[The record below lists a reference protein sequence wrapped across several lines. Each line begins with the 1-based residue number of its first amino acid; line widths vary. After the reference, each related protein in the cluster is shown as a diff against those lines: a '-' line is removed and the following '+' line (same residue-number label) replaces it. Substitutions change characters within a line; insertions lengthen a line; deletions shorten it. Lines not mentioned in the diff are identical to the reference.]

1 MKINDK
7 QLKELRS
14 CELYQSMLPRNQ
26 KIVEWMIREYV
37 KLAEE
42 ENIKVKIHFVTPMED
57 GSIKI
62 YSPKEEQINRR
73 RLLNLNSLGFNF
85 GLYFISD
92 AFMPFFGEKEI
103 GLFEVIDDMS
113 EVENGDICLLI
124 DKIENKHWL
133 ATKEETGFFTLDCK
147 YLDNGEALALL
158 GKLVNI
164 ETK

>member
-1 MKINDK
+1 MEINDK

-26 KIVEWMIREYV
+26 KIVEWMIREYI

-42 ENIKVKIHFVTPMED
+42 ENIKIKIHFVTQLED

-62 YSPKEEQINRR
+62 HNSKEEQVNRR
-73 RLLNLNSLGFNF
+73 RLLNLNALDFDF
-85 GLYFISD
+85 GLYFTSD
-92 AFMPFFGEKEI
+92 AFMPFFGEKET
-103 GLFEVIDDMS
+103 GLFKVIDDMS

-133 ATKEETGFFTLDCK
+133 ATKEETGFFTLGCE
-147 YLDNGEALALL
+147 YLDRGEALVLL

>member
-1 MKINDK
+1 MKISDK

-26 KIVEWMIREYV
+26 KIVEWMIREYI

-42 ENIKVKIHFVTPMED
+42 ENIKVKIHFVTPIED

-62 YSPKEEQINRR
+62 HSPHEEQVNRR

-85 GLYFISD
+85 GLYFTSD

-164 ETK
+164 ETR

>member
-1 MKINDK
+1 MEINDK

-26 KIVEWMIREYV
+26 KIVEWMIREYI

-62 YSPKEEQINRR
+62 HSPKEEQVNRR
-73 RLLNLNSLGFNF
+73 RLLNLNVLDLDF
-85 GLYFISD
+85 GLYFTSD
-92 AFMPFFGEKEI
+92 AFMPFFGEKET
-103 GLFEVIDDMS
+103 GLFKVIDDMS

-133 ATKEETGFFTLDCK
+133 ATKEETGFFTLGCE
-147 YLDNGEALALL
+147 YLDRGEALVLL

>member
-1 MKINDK
+1 MKISDK

-26 KIVEWMIREYV
+26 RIVEWMIREYIE
-37 KLAEE
+37 LAEE

-62 YSPKEEQINRR
+62 HSPKEGQVNQR
-73 RLLNLNSLGFNF
+73 RLLNLNSLGFDF
-85 GLYFISD
+85 GLYFNSD
-92 AFMPFFGEKEI
+92 TFMPFFGEKEI
-103 GLFEVIDDMS
+103 GLFETIDDMS
-113 EVENGDICLLI
+113 EVKNGDICLLI

-133 ATKEETGFFTLDCK
+133 ATKEQTGFFTLDYK
-147 YLDNGEALALL
+147 YLDNGEALAIL

-164 ETK
+164 ETR

>member
-7 QLKELRS
+7 QLKELRN
-14 CELYQSMLPRNQ
+14 CELYQSILPRYQ
-26 KIVEWMIREYV
+26 KNVEWIIEEYI

-62 YSPKEEQINRR
+62 HSPKEEQVNQRC
-73 RLLNLNSLGFNF
+73 LLNLNLLNFDF
-85 GLYFISD
+85 GLYFTSD

-103 GLFEVIDDMS
+103 GLFETIDNID

-133 ATKEETGFFTLDCK
+133 ATKEKTGFFTLDCE
-147 YLDNGEALALL
+147 YLDSGDALVLL
-158 GKLVNI
+158 GKLINI

>member
-14 CELYQSMLPRNQ
+14 CELYQSMLPRYQ
-26 KIVEWMIREYV
+26 KNVEWIIEEYI
-37 KLAEE
+37 KLTEE

-57 GSIKI
+57 SSIKI
-62 YSPKEEQINRR
+62 HSPKEEQVNQRC
-73 RLLNLNSLGFNF
+73 LLNLNLLNFDF
-85 GLYFISD
+85 GLYFTNN

-103 GLFEVIDDMS
+103 GLFETIDNID

-133 ATKEETGFFTLDCK
+133 ATKEKTGFFTLDCE
-147 YLDNGEALALL
+147 YFDSGDALVLL

>member
-1 MKINDK
+1 MEINDK

-14 CELYQSMLPRNQ
+14 CELYQSMLPQNQ
-26 KIVEWMIREYV
+26 KIVEWIIREYI

-42 ENIKVKIHFVTPMED
+42 ENIKVKIHFVTPLED

-62 YSPKEEQINRR
+62 HNSKEEQVNRR
-73 RLLNLNSLGFNF
+73 RLLNLNALDFDF
-85 GLYFISD
+85 GLYFTSD
-92 AFMPFFGEKEI
+92 AFMPFFGEKET
-103 GLFEVIDDMS
+103 GLFESVDDMNK
-113 EVENGDICLLI
+113 VENGDICLLI

-133 ATKEETGFFTLDCK
+133 ATKEETGFFTLGCE
-147 YLDNGEALALL
+147 YLDRGEALVLL

>member
-14 CELYQSMLPRNQ
+14 CELYQSMLPRYQ
-26 KIVEWMIREYV
+26 KNVEWIIEEYI
-37 KLAEE
+37 KLTEE

-57 GSIKI
+57 SSIKI
-62 YSPKEEQINRR
+62 HSPKEEQINQRC
-73 RLLNLNSLGFNF
+73 LLNLNLLNFDF
-85 GLYFISD
+85 GLYFTNN

-103 GLFEVIDDMS
+103 GLFETIDNID

-133 ATKEETGFFTLDCK
+133 ATKEKTGFFTLDCE
-147 YLDNGEALALL
+147 YLDSGDALVLL

>member
-1 MKINDK
+1 MSILLEQMKCHV
-7 QLKELRS
+7 Q
-14 CELYQSMLPRNQ
+14 
-26 KIVEWMIREYV
+26 
-37 KLAEE
+37 
-42 ENIKVKIHFVTPMED
+42 
-57 GSIKI
+57 
-62 YSPKEEQINRR
+62 
-73 RLLNLNSLGFNF
+73 LNLNLLKFDF

-92 AFMPFFGEKEI
+92 AFMPFFGEKET

-133 ATKEETGFFTLDCK
+133 ATKEETGFFTLDCE
-147 YLDNGEALALL
+147 YLDRGEALALL

>member
-1 MKINDK
+1 MKISDK

-26 KIVEWMIREYV
+26 RIVEWMIREYIEFA
-37 KLAEE
+37 KE

-62 YSPKEEQINRR
+62 HSPKEQQVNQR
-73 RLLNLNSLGFNF
+73 RLLNLNSLGFDF
-85 GLYFISD
+85 GLYFTSD
-92 AFMPFFGEKEI
+92 TFMPFFGEKEI
-103 GLFEVIDDMS
+103 GLFETINDMS
-113 EVENGDICLLI
+113 EVKNGDICLLI
-124 DKIENKHWL
+124 DKTEHKYWL

-164 ETK
+164 ETR